1 MLVQGLLHAGF
12 PLVAADDIRMDDRQW
27 GTLVEG
33 HEALVTRRLDERFV
47 ITAVGF
53 GDAEHVLLSH
63 QSFQLVA
70 SDAHAFQVGRGVL
83 LIHDDTLDEKVGYLW
98 WGIREQH
105 GTCTAT
111 LYFIGIF
118 EPYRRR
124 GYATQAL
131 RLLEE
136 QVREAGLDEIRL
148 YVFGHNTRAWSL
160 YEKMGYRVVSATMAK
175 RIEPSI

>member
-1 MLVQGLLHAGF
+1 MIQLTPMTEEEYDAF
-12 PLVAADDIRMDDRQW
+12 Y
-27 GTLVEG
+27 E
-33 HEALVTRRLDERFV
+33 FV
-47 ITAVGF
+47 ILDYADGLIRAGNAHPDVAVQVSQRQCQP
-53 GDAEHVLLSH
+53 VLSDRLASPM
-63 QSFQLVA
+63 QSF
-70 SDAHAFQVGRGVL
+70 F
-83 LIHDDTLDEKVGYLW
+83 LIHDDALDEKVGYLW

-105 GTCTAT
+105 GTRTAM

-160 YEKMGYRVVSATMAK
+160 YEKMGYTVVSATMAK